1 MDVTWSTS
9 SELPGLF
16 GSPRTPAR
24 AFAPVRV
31 AGRAQALTTSVST
44 PAPAPD
50 TDTGEEPTS
59 AFAPRSRSEL
69 ACRLLNVTVALL
81 LIVVTLPIT
90 LLAALLVKLSSRGP
104 VFYTQTRVG
113 LDRRWNR
120 TRALYERRREDL
132 GGEQFTIV
140 KFRSMRVDAEVG
152 GQAVWATQDDNRVTT
167 VGRFLRATRIDE
179 LPQLLNVLRGEMNV
193 VGPRPERPSIFVR
206 LREDIHLFPV
216 RQRVKPGITGWA
228 QINRSYDTDIEG
240 VREKLRL
247 DIEYL
252 RSQSLLTD
260 IGILLKTVPVVVFR
274 RGGW

>member
-1 MDVTWSTS
+1 MDTTMAAA
-9 SELPGLF
+9 SEFPGMF

-24 AFAPVRV
+24 AFEPVRV
-31 AGRAQALTTSVST
+31 PGRTPALAASVST
-44 PAPAPD
+44 PAPGPD
-50 TDTGEEPTS
+50 TDTGEEPRS
-59 AFAPRSRSEL
+59 GFAPRSRSEL
-69 ACRLLNVTVALL
+69 ACRVLNVSVALVLIVLTLPVTLLTAL
-81 LIVVTLPIT
+81 LI
-90 LLAALLVKLSSRGP
+90 KLTSPGP
-104 VFYTQTRVG
+104 VFYSQTRVG

-132 GGEQFTIV
+132 GGEQFTIL
-140 KFRSMRVDAEVG
+140 KFRSMRVDAEIG
-152 GQAVWATQDDNRVTT
+152 GQAVWATKDDDRVTQ
-167 VGRFLRATRIDE
+167 VGRFIRATRIDE
-179 LPQLLNVLRGEMNV
+179 LPQLLNVLRGDMNV

-206 LREDIHLFPV
+206 LREDISLFPV

-252 RSQSLLTD
+252 QRQSFLTD
-260 IGILLKTVPVVVFR
+260 VSILLKTVPVVVFR

>member
-1 MDVTWSTS
+1 MDTTMATTS
-9 SELPGLF
+9 EFPGMF
-16 GSPRTPAR
+16 GTPTTPAK
-24 AFAPVRV
+24 AFEPLRV
-31 AGRAQALTTSVST
+31 AGRGKAVATAVST
-44 PAPAPD
+44 PAPGPD
-50 TDTGEEPTS
+50 TDTGEEPRS
-59 AFAPRSRSEL
+59 GFAPRSRSEL
-69 ACRLLNVTVALL
+69 ACRVLNVTVALI
-81 LIVVTLPIT
+81 LIVLTLPIT
-90 LLAALLVKLSSRGP
+90 VITALVIKLTSRGP
-104 VFYTQTRVG
+104 VFYSQTRVG

-152 GQAVWATQDDNRVTT
+152 GQAVWATKNDDRVTP
-167 VGRFLRATRIDE
+167 VGRFIRATRIDE
-179 LPQLLNVLRGEMNV
+179 LPQLLNVLRGDMNV

-206 LREDIHLFPV
+206 LREDIGLFPV

-228 QINRSYDTDIEG
+228 QINRSYDTDLEG

-252 RSQSLLTD
+252 QRQSLATD